1 MIPRTEQRVVDERAE
16 PRHPAA
22 SGTAVLEFRG
32 RRHVVRLVNVSRSG
46 AMISFPHV
54 PHIGEMLPLQ
64 LLDRGRVSA
73 QVIWV
78 KDGRIGVSF
87 AVPLE

>member
-1 MIPRTEQRVVDERAE
+1 MI
-16 PRHPAA
+16 
-22 SGTAVLEFRG
+22 
-32 RRHVVRLVNVSRSG
+32 N
-46 AMISFPHV
+46 FPHTPV
-54 PHIGEMLPLQ
+54 IGEVLPLH

-87 AVPLE
+87 AVPPE